1 MWLTGNTLSS
11 HLWGRWFKPCTYVGK
26 LVVVLLAVSK
36 PLAVL
41 IPLQGL
47 EMAWP
52 FRNGQL
58 FPLAVLIPHQ
68 FDIGGQ
74 VCSVAFKCNSCN
86 TIKTYIFI
94 GTAFGLLWNKYQTEH
109 ITTFISAYK
118 RKLYERFD
126 SKSFDYILL
135 VYVMNMQY
143 MSLFNTMQIMYLL
156 FIYNPLQNT
165 DYGESD

>member
-1 MWLTGNTLSS
+1 MPFQN
-11 HLWGRWFKPCTYVGK
+11 LWPFRNGRGHFET
-26 LVVVLLAVSK
+26 AM
-36 PLAVL
+36 AVL

-74 VCSVAFKCNSCN
+74 VCSVSFKCNSCN

-94 GTAFGLLWNKYQTEH
+94 GTAFGLL
-109 ITTFISAYK
+109 
-118 RKLYERFD
+118 
-126 SKSFDYILL
+126 
-135 VYVMNMQY
+135 
-143 MSLFNTMQIMYLL
+143 
-156 FIYNPLQNT
+156 
-165 DYGESD
+165 

>member
-1 MWLTGNTLSS
+1 MVL
-11 HLWGRWFKPCTYVGK
+11 
-26 LVVVLLAVSK
+26 LLAVSK
-36 PLAVL
+36 PLAVS

-94 GTAFGLLWNKYQTEH
+94 GTAFGLL
-109 ITTFISAYK
+109 
-118 RKLYERFD
+118 
-126 SKSFDYILL
+126 
-135 VYVMNMQY
+135 
-143 MSLFNTMQIMYLL
+143 
-156 FIYNPLQNT
+156 
-165 DYGESD
+165 